1 MRSREPFELQQETK
15 QEGRMWISQRREAP
29 GQPVKAAFPGGAARS
44 DEVIAS
50 SGVTFHIWR
59 LYQHAW
65 LACLFFP
72 LVSLVRGPGSPW
84 HLVLGLVALVF
95 FAASYT
101 WLMWPHPVHWA
112 AQARTR
118 SWRARLLWVALVVL
132 ALVLSL
138 VYGSAWLWLFIG
150 VAAIAGVL
158 LPMRTAFA
166 AVAILMFFP
175 VFIIVGTTG
184 GIGGIMHVDWR
195 WPIALL
201 LLVRGLGLDMIG
213 MARMGSAIGELHATR
228 RELARLQVEEERLR
242 LARDLHDLLGQ
253 TLSMITLKSEL
264 ARHLVTEE
272 PDLCAQELSDIE
284 RVARQTLREV
294 REAVAGY
301 RQPQLESELEG
312 ARQLLSAA
320 GIDYQIETLTLVL
333 PPETSAVLAWTVREG
348 VTNVIRHGR
357 ARHCEITLIQGN
369 GTVGA
374 EVINDGDVLPHA
386 ESATEQGFGLAGLRE
401 RVSALGGHLEVGPLM
416 LSGTEHFRLHVELPL
431 QSREAAQARREERV

>member
-1 MRSREPFELQQETK
+1 MRSREPYVLQQ
-15 QEGRMWISQRREAP
+15 QNRRDRMRISQRRETA
-29 GQPVKAAFPGGAARS
+29 GQPVKATCPGGTTRS

-72 LVSLVRGPGSPW
+72 LVSLVREPGSSW
-84 HLVLGLVALVF
+84 HLALGLVALGWY
-95 FAASYT
+95 AASYT

-112 AQARTR
+112 DQARIR
-118 SWRARLLWVALVVL
+118 SWRARVLWVALVVL
-132 ALVLSL
+132 ALVFSL

-166 AVAILMFFP
+166 AVAVLMFFP
-175 VFIIVGTTG
+175 VFIVVGTTG
-184 GIGGIMHVDWR
+184 GIGGISAVDWR

-213 MARMGSAIGELHATR
+213 MARMGSAIRELHTTR

-264 ARHLVTEE
+264 ARHLVKEE
-272 PDLCAQELSDIE
+272 PDRCVQELSEIE

-301 RQPQLESELEG
+301 RQPQLSSELEG

-320 GIDYQIETLTLVL
+320 GINSQIEPLIEAL

-348 VTNVIRHGR
+348 VTNVIRHSR
-357 ARHCEITLIQGN
+357 AQHCLIRLTQEN
-369 GTVGA
+369 GHVCA
-374 EVINDGDVLPHA
+374 EVINDRGREVRA
-386 ESATEQGFGLAGLRE
+386 ESASGRPGLGLGSMHE
-401 RVSALGGHLEVGPLM
+401 RVSALGGRMEAGPLP
-416 LSGTEHFRLHVELPL
+416 LPGKERFRLWVELPL
-431 QSREAAQARREERV
+431 QGRA

>member
-1 MRSREPFELQQETK
+1 MR
-15 QEGRMWISQRREAP
+15 ISQRRETA
-29 GQPVKAAFPGGAARS
+29 GQPMKAACPSGTARS

-50 SGVTFHIWR
+50 SGVTFHLWR

-72 LVSLVRGPGSPW
+72 LVSLVREPGEPG
-84 HLVLGLVALVF
+84 HLVLGLVALGCY
-95 FAASYT
+95 AAGYT

-112 AQARTR
+112 TQARIR
-118 SWRARLLWVALVVL
+118 SWRVRLLWMVLVVL
-132 ALVLSL
+132 ALVFSL

-158 LPMRTAFA
+158 LPMRAAFA

-175 VFIIVGTTG
+175 LFIVVGTTG
-184 GIGGIMHVDWR
+184 GIGGIMQVDWR

-213 MARMGSAIGELHATR
+213 MARMGSAIRELHTTR

-272 PDLCAQELSDIE
+272 PDRCVQELSEIE
-284 RVARQTLREV
+284 RVARHTLREV

-301 RQPQLESELEG
+301 RQPRLESELEG
-312 ARQLLSAA
+312 ACQLLSAA
-320 GIDYQIETLTLVL
+320 GIDVRLEPIIEAL
-333 PPETSAVLAWTVREG
+333 PPEISAVLAWTVREG
-348 VTNVIRHGR
+348 VTNVIRHSRAQHCLIRLTQENGR
-357 ARHCEITLIQGN
+357 
-369 GTVGA
+369 VWA
-374 EVINDGDVLPHA
+374 EVINDGGARVQE
-386 ESATEQGFGLAGLRE
+386 ESTVRPGLGLAGLRE
-401 RVSALGGHLEVGPLM
+401 RVSALGGRIEAGPLT
-416 LSGTEHFRLHVELPL
+416 LSGKEHFRVRMELPMKP
-431 QSREAAQARREERV
+431 EAEAQPFQEERP

>member
-1 MRSREPFELQQETK
+1 MR
-15 QEGRMWISQRREAP
+15 ISQRRETA
-29 GQPVKAAFPGGAARS
+29 GQPVKEACPGGTTRS

-50 SGVTFHIWR
+50 SGVTFHLWR

-65 LACLFFP
+65 LACLLFP

-95 FAASYT
+95 YAASYT

-112 AQARTR
+112 AQARIR
-118 SWRARLLWVALVVL
+118 SWRALLLWMILVVL
-132 ALVLSL
+132 TLVFSL

-175 VFIIVGTTG
+175 VFIVVGITG
-184 GIGGIMHVDWR
+184 GIGGIMNVDWR

-213 MARMGSAIGELHATR
+213 MARMGSAIRELHTTR

-264 ARHLVTEE
+264 ARHLVKEE
-272 PDLCAQELSDIE
+272 PDRCAQELSDIE

-301 RQPQLESELEG
+301 RQPLLSSELEG

-320 GIDYQIETLTLVL
+320 GIDAQIEPLSEAL

-348 VTNVIRHGR
+348 VTNVIRHSR
-357 ARHCEITLIQGN
+357 ARHCLIRLAQQN
-369 GTVGA
+369 GRIWA
-374 EVINDGDVLPHA
+374 EVINDGGKQERV
-386 ESATEQGFGLAGLRE
+386 ESVPVRPGLGLAGLRE
-401 RVSALGGHLEVGPLM
+401 RVSALGGRMEAGPLDAT
-416 LSGTEHFRLHVELPL
+416 GKEGFRVQVELPMQRRGERQVFQKSQEE
-431 QSREAAQARREERV
+431 QS

>member
-1 MRSREPFELQQETK
+1 MR
-15 QEGRMWISQRREAP
+15 ISQRRETA
-29 GQPVKAAFPGGAARS
+29 GQPMKAACPSGTARS

-50 SGVTFHIWR
+50 SGVTFHLWR

-72 LVSLVRGPGSPW
+72 LVSLVREPGEPG
-84 HLVLGLVALVF
+84 HLVLGLVALGCY
-95 FAASYT
+95 AAGYT

-112 AQARTR
+112 TQARIR
-118 SWRARLLWVALVVL
+118 SWRVRLLWMVLVML
-132 ALVLSL
+132 ALVFSL

-158 LPMRTAFA
+158 LPMRAAFA

-175 VFIIVGTTG
+175 VFIVVGTAG
-184 GIGGIMHVDWR
+184 GIGGIMQVDWR

-213 MARMGSAIGELHATR
+213 MARMGSAIRELHTTR

-272 PDLCAQELSDIE
+272 PDRCVQELSEIE
-284 RVARQTLREV
+284 RVARHTLREV

-301 RQPQLESELEG
+301 RQPRLESELEG
-312 ARQLLSAA
+312 ACQLLSAA
-320 GIDYQIETLTLVL
+320 GIDVRLEPIIEAL
-333 PPETSAVLAWTVREG
+333 PPEISAVLAWTVREG
-348 VTNVIRHGR
+348 VTNVIRHSRAQHCLIRLTQENGR
-357 ARHCEITLIQGN
+357 
-369 GTVGA
+369 VWA
-374 EVINDGDVLPHA
+374 EVINDGGARVQE
-386 ESATEQGFGLAGLRE
+386 ESTVRPGLGLAGLRE
-401 RVSALGGHLEVGPLM
+401 RVSALGGRIEAGPLT
-416 LSGTEHFRLHVELPL
+416 LSGKEHFRVRMELPMKP
-431 QSREAAQARREERV
+431 EAEAQPFQEERP

>member
-1 MRSREPFELQQETK
+1 MRSREPYVLQQTNRRD
-15 QEGRMWISQRREAP
+15 RMRISQRRETA
-29 GQPVKAAFPGGAARS
+29 GQPVKPVYPAGTVRS

-50 SGVTFHIWR
+50 SGVTFHLWR
-59 LYQHAW
+59 SNQHAW
-65 LACLFFP
+65 LACIFFP
-72 LVSLVRGPGSPW
+72 LVSLVRQPGSPW
-84 HLVLGLVALVF
+84 HLVLGLVALGF
-95 FAASYT
+95 FATSYT

-112 AQARTR
+112 AQARIR
-118 SWRARLLWVALVVL
+118 SWRALLLWMILVVL
-132 ALVLSL
+132 ALVFSL

-166 AVAILMFFP
+166 AVAVLMFFP
-175 VFIIVGTTG
+175 VFIVVGTTG
-184 GIGGIMHVDWR
+184 GIGGISAVDWR

-213 MARMGSAIGELHATR
+213 MARMGSAIRELHTTR

-264 ARHLVTEE
+264 ARHLVKEE
-272 PDLCAQELSDIE
+272 PDRCVQELSEIE

-301 RQPQLESELEG
+301 RQPQLSSELEG

-320 GIDYQIETLTLVL
+320 GIDLRLEPLIETL

-348 VTNVIRHGR
+348 VTTVIRHSRRQHCLIRLTQENGR
-357 ARHCEITLIQGN
+357 AC
-369 GTVGA
+369 A

-386 ESATEQGFGLAGLRE
+386 ESATGQGFGLAGLRE
-401 RVSALGGHLEVGPLM
+401 RVSALGGHLEVGPLT
-416 LSGTEHFRLHVELPL
+416 LSGTKHFRVHVELPL
-431 QSREAAQARREERV
+431 QSPEAARVGQEERA

>member
-1 MRSREPFELQQETK
+1 MR
-15 QEGRMWISQRREAP
+15 ISQRRETA
-29 GQPVKAAFPGGAARS
+29 GQPMKAACPGGTARS

-50 SGVTFHIWR
+50 SGVTFHLWR

-65 LACLFFP
+65 LACLLFP
-72 LVSLVRGPGSPW
+72 LVSLVREPGSPW
-84 HLVLGLVALVF
+84 HLVLGFVALGWY
-95 FAASYT
+95 ATSYT

-118 SWRARLLWVALVVL
+118 SWRARLLWVALIVL
-132 ALVLSL
+132 ALVFSL

-158 LPMRTAFA
+158 LPMRAAFA
-166 AVAILMFFP
+166 AVAVLMFFP
-175 VFIIVGTTG
+175 VFIVVGTTG

-213 MARMGSAIGELHATR
+213 MARLGSAIGELHATR

-242 LARDLHDLLGQ
+242 LSRDLHDLLGQ

-272 PDLCAQELSDIE
+272 PDRCVQELSEIE
-284 RVARQTLREV
+284 RVARHTLREV

-301 RQPQLESELEG
+301 RQPRLESELEG
-312 ARQLLSAA
+312 ACQLLSAA
-320 GIDYQIETLTLVL
+320 GIDVRLEPIIEAL
-333 PPETSAVLAWTVREG
+333 PPEISAVLAWTVREG
-348 VTNVIRHGR
+348 VTNVIRHSR
-357 ARHCEITLIQGN
+357 ARHCEITLTQGD

-374 EVINDGDVLPHA
+374 EVINDGGRAARA
-386 ESATEQGFGLAGLRE
+386 ESQSRRPGLGLAGLRE
-401 RVSALGGHLEVGPLM
+401 RVSALGGRMEAGPLT
-416 LSGTEHFRLHVELPL
+416 LSGKEHFRVRVELPI
-431 QSREAAQARREERV
+431 QPGVAAPDFQEERS

>member
-1 MRSREPFELQQETK
+1 MR
-15 QEGRMWISQRREAP
+15 ISQRRETAGQLVKP
-29 GQPVKAAFPGGAARS
+29 GCPAGTIRS

-72 LVSLVRGPGSPW
+72 LVSLVREPGEPG
-84 HLVLGLVALVF
+84 HLVLGFVALGWY
-95 FAASYT
+95 AASYT

-118 SWRARLLWVALVVL
+118 SWRARLLWMVLVVL
-132 ALVLSL
+132 ALVFSL

-184 GIGGIMHVDWR
+184 GIGGIMQVDWR

-213 MARMGSAIGELHATR
+213 MARMGSAIGELHTTR

-242 LARDLHDLLGQ
+242 LSRDLHDLLGQ

-264 ARHLVTEE
+264 ARHL
-272 PDLCAQELSDIE
+272 
-284 RVARQTLREV
+284 
-294 REAVAGY
+294 
-301 RQPQLESELEG
+301 
-312 ARQLLSAA
+312 
-320 GIDYQIETLTLVL
+320 
-333 PPETSAVLAWTVREG
+333 
-348 VTNVIRHGR
+348 
-357 ARHCEITLIQGN
+357 
-369 GTVGA
+369 
-374 EVINDGDVLPHA
+374 INDGGRAAPA
-386 ESATEQGFGLAGLRE
+386 ESPSERPGLGLAGLRE
-401 RVSALGGHLEVGPLM
+401 RVSVLGGRMEAGPLT
-416 LSGTEHFRLHVELPL
+416 LSGKEHFRVRVELPI
-431 QSREAAQARREERV
+431 QPGRGTPVFQEERS